1 VCAPPMPLEPLL
13 GTWKLVSAVREEI
26 PSGAKVDLFGQ
37 NPVGYL
43 NYAPDG
49 RMLAL
54 IVRGERVRPAGAS
67 ATPGEAEALFRS
79 MLSYGGTYT
88 IDGNEVTHHVDIAWN
103 ESWSGGAQKR
113 TFTFEGDRLHL
124 ATSASPDPA
133 EGKMSVRR
141 MVWERVA

>member
-1 VCAPPMPLEPLL
+1 MVNERLL
-13 GTWKLVSAVREEI
+13 GTWKLISAVREEI

-37 NPVGYL
+37 NPIGYL

-54 IVRGERVRPAGAS
+54 IVRGERVRPASAS
-67 ATPGEAEALFRS
+67 ATPAEAEALFSS

-103 ESWSGGAQKR
+103 ESWTGTHQTR
-113 TFTFEGDRLHL
+113 FFRREGDRLTL
-124 ATSASPDPA
+124 DTPPSPDPVD
-133 EGKMSVRR
+133 GTMSVRR
-141 MVWERVA
+141 MVWERPA